1 MTTNAQTSV
10 SDVESSVDYSALIE
24 ATREL
29 ATSMGIDAEPSRG
42 SSWPIDV
49 GQRSITADFSGAT
62 SGRIYLS
69 LADDDVQR
77 LLDDP
82 DGAADVVRD
91 LVAAVGI
98 SPEEVSTAPLR
109 PSDDLPSVHVVAR
122 SDDRIVAFGV
132 TIDPDP
138 ALAGS
143 ANQSMASSF
152 EPSPLSATGTTAGG
166 AGTMGAPISLLSDVD
181 MQVTVELGRTKL
193 PVRELLSLQPGM
205 VVELDRQAGEPID
218 VLVNGRLLA
227 RGEVVVLDE
236 QFALRITEIVSA
248 TTGEK

>member
-1 MTTNAQTSV
+1 MTTNAPTSV
-10 SDVESSVDYSALIE
+10 SDVESSIDYSALIE

-49 GQRSITADFSGAT
+49 GQRSITADFSGAS
-62 SGRIYLS
+62 SGRIYLA
-69 LADDDVQR
+69 LVDDDVQR

-98 SPEEVSTAPLR
+98 SPDDVSTGPLR

-122 SDDRIVAFGV
+122 SGDRIVAFGV
-132 TIDPDP
+132 AIDPP

-143 ANQSMASSF
+143 ADQPMASSF
-152 EPSPLSATGTTAGG
+152 QPSPLSATGTSHGG

-181 MQVTVELGRTKL
+181 MQVTVELGRTTL

-236 QFALRITEIVSA
+236 QFALRITEIISA
-248 TTGEK
+248 TTGGK